1 MLFVWYNTLT
11 GPSSDRR
18 PKGWCVGRRLAVLCF
33 SLPESNGR
41 ILPNATNALQELF
54 RLVWARLVMRSTLL
68 AALRFEEEDLL
79 PHCQLVSPNSFHHVC
94 RISMPVEQIV
104 VEIRF
109 SYVREQKV

>member
-1 MLFVWYNTLT
+1 
-11 GPSSDRR
+11 
-18 PKGWCVGRRLAVLCF
+18 
-33 SLPESNGR
+33 
-41 ILPNATNALQELF
+41 
-54 RLVWARLVMRSTLL
+54 MRSTLL

-79 PHCQLVSPNSFHHVC
+79 PHCQLVSPNSFRHVC